1 LGPAKAA
8 QLMVRCKIIDA
19 NETACSIPA
28 HNKIASA
35 ASGGI
40 FVKTRF
46 CLALAA
52 CLAAAPAFAADYQT
66 NLGPM
71 PLDDETKAVI
81 AGRGE
86 ASASSDGKTL
96 TVKGAFHGLPSNVTE
111 AHLFTS
117 IAPGVPGTK
126 ILDLD
131 VTKSTSGSISGS
143 FKLTIA
149 QAAALRTGKLYI
161 QINSEKAPDT
171 YPWGPKGT
179 LWGWLLPA
187 HETVGQNVP
196 QQDHWFLPQ
205 YDTPQR

>member
-1 LGPAKAA
+1 MTSKFL
-8 QLMVRCKIIDA
+8 
-19 NETACSIPA
+19 
-28 HNKIASA
+28 
-35 ASGGI
+35 
-40 FVKTRF
+40 
-46 CLALAA
+46 LALAF
-52 CLAAAPAFAADYQT
+52 AAIVTPALAADYQAS
-66 NLGPM
+66 LGPM

-143 FKLTIA
+143 FKLTTA

-205 YDTPQR
+205 YDTPQH